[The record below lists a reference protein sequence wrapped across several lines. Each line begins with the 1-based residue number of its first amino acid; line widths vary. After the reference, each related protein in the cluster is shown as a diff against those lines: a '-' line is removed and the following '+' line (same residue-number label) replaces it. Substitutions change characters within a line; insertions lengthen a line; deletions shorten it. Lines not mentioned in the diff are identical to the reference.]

1 MSVIFRNPPQPKLLQ
16 QLANGSLDQSQN
28 LIRAVRLWVLLRWLY
43 SDDGY
48 IALPN
53 CFTYADW
60 RAAFFGENYKD
71 EKQENIINYPDPNC
85 ACHKTT
91 RQWLLESN
99 ISVDEWRYSLQKQV
113 PISDVV
119 LDTSLKERL
128 FAQVRKSLQSDFD
141 LLVSRNWLQRVT
153 DVAGRSKQYRRVE
166 KFPSIFH
173 QTENSN
179 LENFLTPKAQAY
191 VSSALG
197 MFSFL
202 DPTFPVLAEQISEEI
217 PDEDNHRVFLY
228 VDYVVPE
235 SSPMQDAVDQIQ
247 SELQE
252 IWDSGEIPPLLLT
265 YRSAHQNLIKEC
277 VVYPVCI
284 YFMERAKYLCA
295 YGSTPK
301 DEINWYKYRLDR
313 IISKPM
319 EPLGWQDPRVPQLL
333 REQYAENRLPT
344 PKTVNA
350 MLKKAWGCDFY
361 KETAL
366 MVLRFERDFHQS
378 YIEGISIHNSFTLI
392 DCDRAATLIKQY
404 TPNPVHRKT
413 LLEVLQSRPT
423 TDVYYQLS
431 YRVTDYYV
439 VRWLRALG
447 SKVEVLIPWQL
458 REDMASEIQLTINLY
473 KSL

>member
-1 MSVIFRNPPQPKLLQ
+1 
-16 QLANGSLDQSQN
+16 
-28 LIRAVRLWVLLRWLY
+28 
-43 SDDGY
+43 
-48 IALPN
+48 
-53 CFTYADW
+53 
-60 RAAFFGENYKD
+60 
-71 EKQENIINYPDPNC
+71 
-85 ACHKTT
+85 
-91 RQWLLESN
+91 
-99 ISVDEWRYSLQKQV
+99 
-113 PISDVV
+113 
-119 LDTSLKERL
+119 
-128 FAQVRKSLQSDFD
+128 
-141 LLVSRNWLQRVT
+141 
-153 DVAGRSKQYRRVE
+153 
-166 KFPSIFH
+166 
-173 QTENSN
+173 
-179 LENFLTPKAQAY
+179 
-191 VSSALG
+191 
-197 MFSFL
+197 
-202 DPTFPVLAEQISEEI
+202 
-217 PDEDNHRVFLY
+217 
-228 VDYVVPE
+228 
-235 SSPMQDAVDQIQ
+235 MQDAVDQIQ

-252 IWDSGEIPPLLLT
+252 LWDSGQIPPLLLT

-301 DEINWYKYRLDR
+301 DQISWYKYRLDR
-313 IISKPM
+313 IISKRI
-319 EPLGWQDPRVPQLL
+319 EPLDWQDPRIPQLL

-458 REDMASEIQLTINLY
+458 REDMASEIQLTMNLY

>member
-28 LIRAVRLWVLLRWLY
+28 LIRAIRLWILLRWLY

-60 RAAFFGENYKD
+60 REAFFGANYKD
-71 EKQENIINYPDPNC
+71 EKQEDIINYPDPNC

-91 RQWLLESN
+91 RQWLVESN
-99 ISVDEWRYSLQKQV
+99 ISVDEWGHSLRKHV
-113 PISDVV
+113 PITDAV
-119 LDTSLKERL
+119 LDTSLEERL

-141 LLVSRNWLQRVT
+141 LLVSRDWLQRVT

-166 KFPSIFH
+166 KIPSISH
-173 QTENSN
+173 QADNSY
-179 LENFLTPKAQAY
+179 LENNLTPKEQAY
-191 VSSALG
+191 VADALG

-202 DPTFPVLAEQISEEI
+202 DPSLPLLAEQISEEEV
-217 PDEDNHRVFLY
+217 DQDNHRVFLY

-252 IWDSGEIPPLLLT
+252 IWDSGQIPPLILT

-295 YGSTPK
+295 YGRTPRG
-301 DEINWYKYRLDR
+301 EINWYKYRLDR
-313 IISKPM
+313 IISKRL
-319 EPLGWQDPRVPQLL
+319 EHLDWQDPRIPQLL
-333 REQYAENRLPT
+333 REQYVENRLPT

-350 MLKKAWGCDFY
+350 MLKDAWGCDFY
-361 KETAL
+361 KETTL
-366 MVLRFERDFHQS
+366 MVLRFEREFHQS
-378 YIEGISIHNSFTLI
+378 YIQGISIHEKFTAI
-392 DCDRAATLIKQY
+392 DRDRAATLIKQH
-404 TPNPVHRKT
+404 TRNPEERQT
-413 LLEVLQSRPT
+413 LLEIFYSRPT
-423 TDVYYQLS
+423 TDIYYEVY

-447 SKVEVLIPWQL
+447 SKVEVMLPCEL
-458 REDMASEIQLTINLY
+458 RQTMASKIQKTWYLY
-473 KSL
+473 Q